1 VGWILQLA
9 PSHRSARVDGPESVK
24 ESPTAVQTKGRVQ
37 ETPLRKS
44 PCDPVGLGVRRMLHP
59 VPFHRSARVPEFEF
73 PTAMQ
78 AERAVHDTPF
88 RPPPPA
94 VGLGVGWILHVFPF
108 QRSARVPTWLNEL
121 SKRTPTATQSE
132 DDVHATLFKKLP
144 AAGELRVD
152 WMFHAVPFQR
162 SASVRGS
169 PELLNDPPTAVQAD
183 GDVQDTPPKKL
194 PCLAAGAGIGMGLH
208 VVPFHRSAK
217 GTEEAVLKPEPPTAM
232 QIDREGQAMLPRL
245 SPARRRVG

>member
-1 VGWILQLA
+1 MLQLV

-144 AAGELRVD
+144 AAEELRVD
-152 WMFHAVPFQR
+152 WM
-162 SASVRGS
+162 
-169 PELLNDPPTAVQAD
+169 
-183 GDVQDTPPKKL
+183 
-194 PCLAAGAGIGMGLH
+194 LH

-217 GTEEAVLKPEPPTAM
+217 GTEEAVLKPEPPTAR